1 MKVYVVGAGLAG
13 LAAATRLAERGCE
26 VSLIESSAQAG
37 GRCRSYHD
45 PVLEMTLDNG
55 NHLLLSGNQDAFGY
69 LKGIGAEAR
78 MTGPDEARLDFFD
91 LAERARWTIRPN
103 AGALPWWLLSS
114 GRRVPGTQIGD
125 YLALARLAV
134 GGAGRVSETIA
145 CAGPLWE
152 KLIEPVL
159 LPALH
164 AAARAG

>member
-1 MKVYVVGAGLAG
+1 
-13 LAAATRLAERGCE
+13 
-26 VSLIESSAQAG
+26 
-37 GRCRSYHD
+37 
-45 PVLEMTLDNG
+45 MTLDKG
-55 NHLLLSGNQDAFGY
+55 TRWLLSGTQDALGY
-69 LKGIGAEAR
+69 LKRIGAGAR
-78 MTGPDEARLDFFD
+78 MPGPDEARLDFFD

-152 KLIEPVL
+152 KLIEPFL
-159 LPALH
+159 LAALNT
-164 AAARAG
+164 A